1 MAETPRFE
9 LSTYEKAQ
17 KQLRDNNIQVSP
29 GLDQQITDTKKV
41 SAEQRLK
48 LNTEIVENSYNGLT
62 PAPKVEAKPDAKPA
76 PKVEAPALSS
86 LETLQVLITKSI
98 EDLKKWS
105 KEYPLKTEKQ
115 IEKYTGKATFVYEN
129 GNVYVWDVKS
139 GIFDGIGMTLLANWD
154 KHIGKYSS
162 DSKNGQGIYIW
173 KNRDKYDGNFLE
185 GNLHGKWKE
194 THVDWFTTNWD
205 YLNDMF
211 IKWTKTWSD
220 GYQEKWEWYDDG
232 KRKNGVSYYIKDSTI
247 KMAEWSTDNNSSI
260 GYIRH
265 KDGTIE
271 AWNFDKEGKLQNGL
285 VTSTDGTVLKEV
297 LNGNRSDVLFWTTF
311 LAPAA
316 DKAYDEGMKT
326 WKKYNH
332 LLPKK

>member
-1 MAETPRFE
+1 MTETPRFE

-62 PAPKVEAKPDAKPA
+62 PAPKVEAKSDAKPA

-115 IEKYTGKATFVYEN
+115 IKKYTGKATFVYKD
-129 GNVYVWDVKS
+129 GSVYVWDVKS
-139 GIFDGIGMTLLANWD
+139 GIFDGIGMTLLVNWD

-162 DSKNGQGIYIW
+162 YRKNGQGIYIW
-173 KNRDKYDGNFLE
+173 ENGDKYDGNFLE
-185 GNLHGKWKE
+185 GNLHGKWKK

-205 YLNDMF
+205 YLNNKL

-220 GYQEKWEWYDDG
+220 GYQEKW
-232 KRKNGVSYYIKDSTI
+232 
-247 KMAEWSTDNNSSI
+247 EWSTDNNSSI

-271 AWNFDKEGKLQNGL
+271 AWNFDEEWELQNGL